1 MARGDV
7 VVSLWQPVDEN
18 QLTEE
23 TKLNRRTGKNVDSVS
38 VPKNTRKD
46 THKSRKPMFLQLDT
60 KKYLKNFSKDLSGK
74 SQVKVLKM
82 ELQALEALFSSQN

>member
-7 VVSLWQPVDEN
+7 AVSLWQPVDEN

-23 TKLNRRTGKNVDSVS
+23 TKLNRRTGRNVDSVS

-60 KKYLKNFSKDLSGK
+60 KKR
-74 SQVKVLKM
+74 
-82 ELQALEALFSSQN
+82 LEKIFKRFVG